1 MEGEVGLTNPRI
13 KKTTPRS
20 TKALATALT
29 TLFPGGN
36 KALTAAIQTLL
47 VFIASIL
54 PSQEK
59 EKPIHLRRTGLENQT
74 FRA

>member
-20 TKALATALT
+20 AKELTVAT
-29 TLFPGGN
+29 
-36 KALTAAIQTLL
+36 QTLL